1 MGSNHDRFEPTRPT
15 NREVDMSQENVDAA
29 KAAYDAFSNGRMD
42 ELREMFAEDA
52 EWVSSEELPAGGD
65 IKGRDAIMD
74 AFAQIPQ
81 NWKDFSVEPS
91 EFIDGGDWVTVRGTQ
106 RATGEAGSFESAFA
120 HLMKFEGGKL
130 VRGEFFTD
138 SAKALKALG

>member
-1 MGSNHDRFEPTRPT
+1 
-15 NREVDMSQENVDAA
+15 MSQDNVDAA

-52 EWVSSEELPAGGD
+52 EWLSSEELPLGGLT
-65 IKGRDAIMD
+65 KGRDAILEN
-74 AFAQIPQ
+74 FSQIPSY
-81 NWKDFSVEPS
+81 WSEFSVSPS
-91 EFIDGGDWVTVRGTQ
+91 DFIDGGDWVAVKGTQ
-106 RATGEAGSFESAFA
+106 RGTGNAGSFEAPFA

-130 VRGEFFTD
+130 VRGEFYSD